1 MGDLIKLYELRK
13 PKIEMLLKEESEKD
27 IDRLKALAYDFFS
40 EGKIE
45 IIDELIKEYGGRF
58 HNSWLTVEKGDILLV
73 YENIPYFICKTKNR
87 IKKELLKNDTE

>member
-45 IIDELIKEYGGRF
+45 IIDELIKEYGSRF

-73 YENIPYFICKTKNR
+73 YDNIPYFVCKTKNR
-87 IKKELLKNDTE
+87 IKKELMKKDTE